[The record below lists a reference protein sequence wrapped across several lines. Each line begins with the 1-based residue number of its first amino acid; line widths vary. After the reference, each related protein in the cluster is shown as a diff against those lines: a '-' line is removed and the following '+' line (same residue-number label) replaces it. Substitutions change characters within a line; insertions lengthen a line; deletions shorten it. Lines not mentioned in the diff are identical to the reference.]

1 MKIIKLSE
9 PLIDKKEIS
18 AVTKVLKSGWLTS
31 GKLTQLFESNVSN
44 FLKSKNVIATNS
56 CTNGLYATLKALNFK
71 PGDEVITSPFTF
83 ISTINTI
90 HQLGLKIKFAD
101 INLDNFNIDVEQLKK
116 KITKRTKCILIT
128 HYGGIPCDL
137 DKIYKLAKKGIK
149 IVEDAATALGAE
161 FKNKKIGSFNKS
173 ITVFSLYANKIITT
187 AEGGLV
193 STNDQKLANKIRT
206 LISIGIDKNPWTRTA
221 EKMSYKYDL
230 KYPGYKFNFTDLQAS
245 IGIEQL
251 KKIKKIILYRKKIRK
266 IYNKNLSHLVDKNF
280 INIYKAQK
288 DVKSAE
294 YIYTILIKNTKFSR
308 DKLINYLTHKK
319 IITSVHYIPAIY
331 LSYYKKMFKNEKLP
345 NTKYVFKNIISLP
358 FHNKLKEKDI
368 KYITKVISEYFIYE
382 NKKK

>member
-137 DKIYKLAKKGIK
+137 DKIYKLSKKGIK

-173 ITVFSLYANKIITT
+173 ITVFSLYL
-187 AEGGLV
+187 E
-193 STNDQKLANKIRT
+193 
-206 LISIGIDKNPWTRTA
+206 
-221 EKMSYKYDL
+221 
-230 KYPGYKFNFTDLQAS
+230 
-245 IGIEQL
+245 
-251 KKIKKIILYRKKIRK
+251 
-266 IYNKNLSHLVDKNF
+266 
-280 INIYKAQK
+280 
-288 DVKSAE
+288 
-294 YIYTILIKNTKFSR
+294 
-308 DKLINYLTHKK
+308 
-319 IITSVHYIPAIY
+319 
-331 LSYYKKMFKNEKLP
+331 
-345 NTKYVFKNIISLP
+345 
-358 FHNKLKEKDI
+358 
-368 KYITKVISEYFIYE
+368 VIS
-382 NKKK
+382 